1 MSVIDT
7 PRPIPVSWR
16 ETLDD
21 LPHFPMIL
29 LAIAGHMTLFGMLT
43 PVMAL
48 YAKSFGAPEWQ
59 IGLMITIFAAGRL
72 VADLPAGF
80 LAPRIGL
87 RPLFVAGMAMC
98 ALGAVI
104 GALAPTYPLVLAGRT
119 IQGLG
124 SGLFMTS
131 AMIYCATHSRPG
143 SRGKVMS
150 MFQGA
155 TLVGGAFGPSIG
167 GLAAAAFGMSG
178 PFWVAA
184 GVCLVTGILPLLF
197 FQETR
202 GTEGSRSAHGGGL
215 RLLLAVPFLAVL
227 MVNFGFFLT
236 RTAGQWQ
243 MIPLLA
249 NERFG
254 IGPQQM
260 GLAISLSAIATL
272 CILPLASWLV
282 DRVARWPVVAMSLLA
297 TGLALL
303 AIVLADSPMVLYA
316 AMIFM
321 GVSTG
326 IGGPALAAH
335 AVDLAPEGRHGPAMG
350 ILRFAG
356 DLGYLVGPLSIGA
369 LVGATGIGHGGG
381 ISVNAA
387 LLLVTAVVFVAFARP
402 PPTPQPL
409 SKGEPQ

>member
-1 MSVIDT
+1 
-7 PRPIPVSWR
+7 
-16 ETLDD
+16 
-21 LPHFPMIL
+21 
-29 LAIAGHMTLFGMLT
+29 
-43 PVMAL
+43 
-48 YAKSFGAPEWQ
+48 
-59 IGLMITIFAAGRL
+59 
-72 VADLPAGF
+72 
-80 LAPRIGL
+80 
-87 RPLFVAGMAMC
+87 
-98 ALGAVI
+98 
-104 GALAPTYPLVLAGRT
+104 
-119 IQGLG
+119 
-124 SGLFMTS
+124 
-131 AMIYCATHSRPG
+131 
-143 SRGKVMS
+143 
-150 MFQGA
+150 
-155 TLVGGAFGPSIG
+155 
-167 GLAAAAFGMSG
+167 
-178 PFWVAA
+178 
-184 GVCLVTGILPLLF
+184 
-197 FQETR
+197 
-202 GTEGSRSAHGGGL
+202 
-215 RLLLAVPFLAVL
+215 

-387 LLLVTAVVFVAFARP
+387 LLLVTAVVFVAFARTP
-402 PPTPQPL
+402 TTPQPL